1 MDEERNNDG
10 SKTEVVGNKTFEGQI
25 ASFMDNLK
33 LSYDDV
39 VYKIPYP
46 RLLAMQ
52 KDKLRALYGEKV
64 TEVSGKDM
72 ANRRKR

>member
-1 MDEERNNDG
+1 
-10 SKTEVVGNKTFEGQI
+10 
-25 ASFMDNLK
+25 MDNLK